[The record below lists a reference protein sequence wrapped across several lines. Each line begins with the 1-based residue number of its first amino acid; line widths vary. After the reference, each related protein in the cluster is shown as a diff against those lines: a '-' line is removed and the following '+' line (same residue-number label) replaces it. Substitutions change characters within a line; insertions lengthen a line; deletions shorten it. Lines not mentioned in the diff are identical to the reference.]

1 MSRKAVIK
9 YMIADAPSMDEL
21 ADDDETCAEWIKS
34 AVLGHWH
41 VSCTN
46 RMGRPD
52 DPMAVTDSH
61 ARVIGVPGLRV
72 CDASI
77 FPNVPCAN
85 TNLPTM
91 MVGEK
96 MAANIL
102 SEGA

>member
-1 MSRKAVIK
+1 
-9 YMIADAPSMDEL
+9 MIADAPTFNDL
-21 ADDDETCAEWIKS
+21 VNDDEACADWIKS

-46 RMGRPD
+46 RMGSPD
-52 DPMAVTDSH
+52 DPMAVTDPH

-85 TNLPTM
+85 TNVPTM

-96 MAANIL
+96 VASLIL
-102 SEGA
+102 SESV